1 MLTLIALG
9 FALLLAW
16 PTYGISLALFLVFF
30 FWPDNKSIDVVLAA
44 TVTAMR
50 EKVSEEL
57 PGVNESTIQKIFAR
71 YAIRPPHVTRL
82 APGGLALYWGTIRHP
97 LINAGQVFSV
107 RFSYVPLQGSRGF
120 VNVKAAPGVDESVL
134 TGDDL
139 LNLFESLDPAAPA
152 VGRHALAND
161 PEFQRIAAFSHESIP
176 RVPDNVTIDTSKPR
190 SDNDIHN
197 MMIRAAG
204 RPDGYLKCPKLRYAE
219 LKKFLIKHNV
229 AVESLPRDGGGRF
242 SIEIGEFSYIASAT
256 ILDPKAKDE
265 SGVILWAKIDGYASS
280 RTVAVA

>member
-1 MLTLIALG
+1 VLTLIALG

-16 PTYGISLALFLVFF
+16 PTYGISLAFFLVFF

-50 EKVSEEL
+50 EEVSEEL
-57 PGVNESTIQKIFAR
+57 HGVNESTIQKIFAR
-71 YAIRPPHVTRL
+71 YANRPPQVTRL
-82 APGGLALYWGTIRHP
+82 APGGLAIYWGTIRHP

-139 LNLFESLDPAAPA
+139 LNLFESLDTAPA
-152 VGRHALAND
+152 VDRHALANE
-161 PEFQRIAAFSHESIP
+161 PKPQRIAAFSNESLP

-190 SDNDIHN
+190 SDNDIRN

-242 SIEIGEFSYIASAT
+242 SIEIGEFSYTASAT
-256 ILDPKAKDE
+256 ILNPKAKDE
-265 SGVILWAKIDGYASS
+265 SGIILWAKIDGYASS